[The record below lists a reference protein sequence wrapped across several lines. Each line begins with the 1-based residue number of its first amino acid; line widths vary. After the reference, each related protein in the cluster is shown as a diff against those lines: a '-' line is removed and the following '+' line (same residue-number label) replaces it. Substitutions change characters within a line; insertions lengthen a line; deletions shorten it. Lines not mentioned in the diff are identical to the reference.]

1 MSVVMTRG
9 EKRRHAARKAPR
21 GTLFALVSHTVRM
34 LSRGVLIWGA
44 AIGLYSAA
52 LVASFTTLEGS
63 AEQLNQLMQAYPKG
77 LMEAF
82 GINDLADPA
91 NYMQSQVFG
100 FVPLALAFFPIMV
113 LAGAIAGAEERG
125 TIDVLL
131 GNTLPRWQLVVGNF
145 LAAALSLLA
154 ICAVVGLLTWGTA
167 ALVDVELS
175 VRQVAEAVLNMWP
188 ICLLSGAL
196 ALLCSALFH
205 RTGLRRPR
213 RPAARFR
220 LLLLRFGHRE
230 RHRLGGLWWHNPRG
244 ARARAPG
251 GVRLQAAGHIYI
263 ASQHAPAS
271 PPLVSTAL
279 RAFQRVSGLRP
290 SLSGFSFSSNGVA
303 HSHE

>member
-1 MSVVMTRG
+1 MSVVMARG
-9 EKRRHAARKAPR
+9 EKRRRHAARKAPR
-21 GTLFALVSHTVRM
+21 WTLFSLVSHTVRM
-34 LSRGVLIWGA
+34 LSRGVIIWGA

-82 GINDLADPA
+82 GIKDLADPA

-113 LAGAIAGAEERG
+113 LSGAIAGAEERG

-131 GNTLPRWQLVVGNF
+131 GNPLPRWQLVVGNF

-167 ALVDVELS
+167 TLVDVELS
-175 VRQVAEAVLNMWP
+175 VRQVADAVLNMWP
-188 ICLLSGAL
+188 ICVLSGAL

-205 RTGLRRPR
+205 RRGLAIAI
-213 RPAARFR
+213 PAF
-220 LLLLRFGHRE
+220 LLFGMYLLDTIGRTSE
-230 RHRLGGLWWHNPRG
+230 DLED
-244 ARARAPG
+244 
-251 GVRLQAAGHIYI
+251 
-263 ASQHAPAS
+263 
-271 PPLVSTAL
+271 
-279 RAFQRVSGLRP
+279 LRP
-290 SLSGFSFSSNGVA
+290 VSVFYYYGSAIENGIDWADFGGIALVA
-303 HSHE
+303 LVLVLLAALVFRRRDIYT